1 MIRSALRTFCTVHLP
16 HILFASAVVGALVAA
31 ALYRLD
37 H

>member
-1 MIRSALRTFCTVHLP
+1 MLRSALRTFYRIHLP
-16 HILFASAVVGALVAA
+16 HLLFASAVVGALVAA

>member
-1 MIRSALRTFCTVHLP
+1 MPRLSPRAIDTIAGWVISALT
-16 HILFASAVVGALVAA
+16 VGALVAA